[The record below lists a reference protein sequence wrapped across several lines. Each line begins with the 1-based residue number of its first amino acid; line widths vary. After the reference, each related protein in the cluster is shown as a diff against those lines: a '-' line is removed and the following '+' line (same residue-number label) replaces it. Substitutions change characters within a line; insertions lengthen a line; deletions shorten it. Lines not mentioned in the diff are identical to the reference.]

1 MDSGKAELQEYMNAL
16 LPTLNAALNTLAKT
30 KPADPVASL
39 AALLSAGG
47 GGGAAPKAEKIAG
60 AMTAEELA
68 KKDKEE
74 LEAKKKAEAE
84 KDAVEAANIAKMN
97 ELEASGKKVS
107 GGMHKF
113 DSSEVDVNGGNA
125 TADDF

>member
-74 LEAKKKAEAE
+74 LEAKKKAEAKKQAE

-107 GGMHKF
+107 GVWCA
-113 DSSEVDVNGGNA
+113 SSLLRMA
-125 TADDF
+125 RAF